1 MDETLIFLGE
11 HFWVIIFSM
20 LGLMTFGLL
29 LRLVEIIQ
37 YLYNK
42 HKRHG

>member
-1 MDETLIFLGE
+1 MDETLIF
-11 HFWVIIFSM
+11 I